1 MTTAG
6 NSQTAPGP
14 GFGISRRAAIVR
26 VLSISVTALSAA
38 CAPAAAR
45 TPPKPTVAPATI
57 PAAPVAAKPTEV
69 PKPAEA
75 ARPAEAVRP
84 AEPKPAAK
92 AVETPKTG
100 GTLRTGMV
108 GDIVTVDGILW
119 QPNNSATVGMC
130 YDALI
135 TYDDN
140 LQPQPRLAESWE
152 LSADGTRIKLNLRK
166 GVRFHSGREFTSD
179 DVQYNMLRARDPKN
193 PFAAVVAAG
202 SAWWTGVDTS
212 DKYTVILT
220 SGKPRP
226 GVFDFLVYL
235 RILDK
240 DTMEGPDAATK
251 VNGTGPF
258 TWKEWVTG
266 DHITLERNPSYWDSG
281 RPYLDGAE
289 IKLLRDQQ
297 QMVAALEA
305 GTLDVAFLAPIVDAF
320 RLKDDPRY
328 VVTNRRDVGQ
338 YFYLTANAT
347 VPPTNNKQVRQ
358 AINYAIDRKRFAETI
373 LKGFGGDPQDLP
385 WSPIS
390 PAWDASKNA
399 VYTFDLDK
407 ARSLL
412 KSAGVSDL
420 RFDINWATAGF
431 SSEYQAL
438 ATIIQA
444 DLASVGIKTDLK
456 PQDNSAFTAAGN
468 GLTPTYNGVR
478 LSAGA
483 FAQLSEASSQFT
495 LSRTYGSLSNLAGFY
510 DDRFKELVAAASTQ
524 PDVGQ
529 RKKLYGEIND
539 FLLDASY
546 SMAICPYPNMLIMR
560 NNVRGL
566 GYTTALEWTLRSAW
580 LA

>member
-1 MTTAG
+1 
-6 NSQTAPGP
+6 
-14 GFGISRRAAIVR
+14 
-26 VLSISVTALSAA
+26 
-38 CAPAAAR
+38 
-45 TPPKPTVAPATI
+45 
-57 PAAPVAAKPTEV
+57 
-69 PKPAEA
+69 
-75 ARPAEAVRP
+75 
-84 AEPKPAAK
+84 
-92 AVETPKTG
+92 
-100 GTLRTGMV
+100 
-108 GDIVTVDGILW
+108 
-119 QPNNSATVGMC
+119 MC

-135 TYDDN
+135 TYDDK
-140 LQPQPRLAESWE
+140 LQPQPRLAESWD

-166 GVRFHSGREFTSD
+166 GVRFHTGREFTSE

-202 SAWWTGVDTS
+202 SLWWTGIDTS

-220 SGKPRP
+220 SEKPRP

-240 DTMEGPDAATK
+240 ETMEGPDAATK

-258 TWKEWVTG
+258 KWKEWVTG
-266 DHITLERNPSYWDSG
+266 DHITLERNADYWDTG

-289 IKLLRDQQ
+289 IKILRDQQ

-305 GTLDVAFLAPIVDAF
+305 GTLDVAFLAPIQDAF
-320 RLKDDPRY
+320 RLKDDPKY
-328 VVTNRRDVGQ
+328 VVTSRRDVGQ

-347 VPPTNNKQVRQ
+347 VPPTDNKQVRQ

-385 WSPIS
+385 WSPLS

-412 KSAGVSDL
+412 KGAGVTDL

-431 SSEYQAL
+431 SSEYQNL
-438 ATIIQA
+438 ATILQA
-444 DLASVGIKTDLK
+444 DLATIGIKTELK
-456 PQDNSAFTAAGN
+456 PQDNGAFTASGN

-483 FAQLSEASSQFT
+483 FAQLTEASSQFV
-495 LSRTYGSLSNLAGFY
+495 LSRTYGVMSNLAGFY
-510 DDRFKELVAAASTQ
+510 DDRFKALVAAASTQ
-524 PDVGQ
+524 PDATQ
-529 RKKLYGEIND
+529 RKALYGEIND

-560 NNVRGL
+560 NNVRDL
-566 GYTTALEWTLRSAW
+566 GYTTALEWSLRSAW